1 MEFKAGD
8 IVTSTFYAQ
17 LKGGYC
23 RVINSDGFAIRIEIL
38 FVSNRKYNEH
48 VGRIYSLFSGYFKK
62 VENMVE

>member
-8 IVTSTFYAQ
+8 IVTSTFYTQ

-23 RVINSDGFAIRIEIL
+23 RVINSVGATIRIKVL
-38 FVSNRKYNEH
+38 FVSNSRYNEH
-48 VGRIYSLFSGYFKK
+48 VGRIYFLSSGCFKK